1 MCEFLFWKINRKLP
15 EIAKIFYGRKKM
27 NVAILFGGKSGEH
40 EVSLISASSVVRNI
54 DSKKFKI
61 VPIGISKKGV
71 WFLQSEEELNR
82 VRSDEK
88 NSFKIIEDEK
98 NLVSVIPGRGKNSFC
113 VEGKSLEID
122 AVFPCVHGTNCED
135 GILQGLLEAAD
146 IPYVGCSV
154 AASALTMDKERTKQ
168 VWQNAGLP
176 IVPYVCVRRA
186 DLNDGAAFKK
196 IVDDAIAKFGFP
208 LFVKPCNAGSSVGA
222 AKATNADELSAAL
235 DEAFL
240 WDNKV
245 LIEKSIDAREIEC
258 SVTGNAIIQN
268 EKSQCGK
275 VAAYVPGEI
284 LPKHDFYDYDA
295 KYIDPDGAILKIP
308 AMLENAQIEKIRTL
322 AQEAYKILDC
332 AGLSR
337 VDFFIDKNSGELFL
351 NEINVIPGFTSI
363 SMFSKMCEAG
373 GLKYGQLITLLIEE
387 ALEVFE
393 QKQTLLTSR

>member
-1 MCEFLFWKINRKLP
+1 
-15 EIAKIFYGRKKM
+15 M
-27 NVAILFGGKSGEH
+27 NIAILFGGKSGEH

-61 VPIGISKKGV
+61 VPIGISKNGV
-71 WFLQSEEELNR
+71 WFLQSDEELER

-88 NSFKIIEDEK
+88 NSFDIIEDEK

-113 VEGKSLEID
+113 VGGKPLEVD

-135 GILQGLLEAAD
+135 GILQGLLEAAN

-176 IVPYVCVRRA
+176 VVPYVCVRRA

-196 IVDDAIAKFGFP
+196 IIDGAISQFGFP

-222 AKATNADELSAAL
+222 AKATNAQELSAAL
-235 DEAFL
+235 DNAFL

-245 LIEKSIDAREIEC
+245 LVEKSIDAREIEC
-258 SVTGNAIIQN
+258 SVTGNATIQN
-268 EKSQCGK
+268 EESLCGK
-275 VAAYVPGEI
+275 VAAYIPGEI
-284 LPKHDFYDYDA
+284 LPNHDFYDYDA
-295 KYIDPDGAILKIP
+295 KYTDPDGAVLKIP
-308 AMLENAQIEKIRTL
+308 AMLENAQIEKVRSL

-332 AGLSR
+332 SGLSR

-351 NEINVIPGFTSI
+351 NEINTIPGFTSI

-373 GLKYGQLITLLIEE
+373 GLNYGQLITLLIEE
-387 ALEVFE
+387 AMEVFE
-393 QKQTLLTSR
+393 QKKSLLTSR